1 MAENMKNLCA
11 PVPAGLHARVREAQ
25 EASGQTLSQY
35 MTWLIQTF
43 YENQNKEEHMMNTD
57 KRTVAFQVP
66 GELFERFKDYL
77 QEKGIKQNAFF
88 LDCIHRALAEA
99 QEEREAASNEGD
111 GENPPE
117 KGPTPEGAE
126 AGSDGEAEGDTGG
139 QDEDAEEN
147 GTEE

>member
-1 MAENMKNLCA
+1 MAEPIKNLCA
-11 PVPAGLHARVREAQ
+11 PIPAELHARVREAQ

-66 GELFERFKDYL
+66 GELFEKFKDYL

-99 QEEREAASNEGD
+99 QEECKAAGDTANEGHVEQE
-111 GENPPE
+111 GRLPE
-117 KGPTPEGAE
+117 EAVAE
-126 AGSDGEAEGDTGG
+126 TGG
-139 QDEDAEEN
+139 ETDGCDED
-147 GTEE
+147 TEESSTEG

>member
-1 MAENMKNLCA
+1 MAENIKNLCA
-11 PVPAGLHARVREAQ
+11 PVPAGLPARVREAQ

-66 GELFERFKDYL
+66 GELFEKFKDYL

-99 QEEREAASNEGD
+99 QEECKAAGDTANEGHVEQEGRLPEEAVAETEGETD
-111 GENPPE
+111 GC
-117 KGPTPEGAE
+117 
-126 AGSDGEAEGDTGG
+126 
-139 QDEDAEEN
+139 DED
-147 GTEE
+147 TEESSTEG

>member
-1 MAENMKNLCA
+1 MAEKTRTLCA
-11 PVPAGLHARVREAQ
+11 EIPLELHTKVRQRQAE
-25 EASGQTLSQY
+25 SGETLSRY
-35 MTWLIQTF
+35 MTALITKF
-43 YENQNKEEHMMNTD
+43 YEMEDNEKMD
-57 KRTVAFQVP
+57 KDNVRTVAFQVP
-66 GELFERFKDYL
+66 TELFEQLKAYL
-77 QEKGIKQNAFF
+77 KRNGIKQIAFF

-126 AGSDGEAEGDTGG
+126 AGSDGEAEVDTGG

>member
-1 MAENMKNLCA
+1 MAENIKNLCA

-43 YENQNKEEHMMNTD
+43 YENQTKEEHMMNTD

-77 QEKGIKQNAFF
+77 QEKVIKQNAFF

-99 QEEREAASNEGD
+99 QEECKAAGDTANEGHVEQEGRLPEEAVAETEGETD
-111 GENPPE
+111 GC
-117 KGPTPEGAE
+117 
-126 AGSDGEAEGDTGG
+126 
-139 QDEDAEEN
+139 DED
-147 GTEE
+147 TEESSTEG